1 MHRSGETLP
10 PCLWPQ
16 TLPRHPTTQAGTH
29 PPPTASSGRD
39 TGPSRARAE
48 GRSALGPPGENWG
61 RRECVRSSCCPCS
74 SGRFFLPAP
83 SPTNPPQ
90 ALSVPRPLP
99 CFLAPLPFL
108 NRLQRL
114 LYSSS
119 APQVLD
125 AASVLVERRGKRQ
138 GEGAGGIIVLWIR
151 IRFAYA
157 KMMGD
162 KQDRSFSLT
171 LIQAIRGW
179 SLVVSRCSSVL
190 TTWPP
195 SRGQR

>member
-1 MHRSGETLP
+1 MGKMHRSGETLP

-29 PPPTASSGRD
+29 PHLRPHQEGALGLHGPERRGGR
-39 TGPSRARAE
+39 
-48 GRSALGPPGENWG
+48 ALGPPGENWG

-74 SGRFFLPAP
+74 SGRFFLPPP

-125 AASVLVERRGKRQ
+125 AASVLVERRGERQ

-171 LIQAIRGW
+171 LI
-179 SLVVSRCSSVL
+179 
-190 TTWPP
+190 
-195 SRGQR
+195 